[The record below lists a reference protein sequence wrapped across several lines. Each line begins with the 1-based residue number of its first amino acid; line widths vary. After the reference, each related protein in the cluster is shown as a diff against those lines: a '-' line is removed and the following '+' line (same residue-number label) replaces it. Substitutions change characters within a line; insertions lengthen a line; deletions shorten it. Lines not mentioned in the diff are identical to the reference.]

1 MDCNWLDFSK
11 KDILIVDDTPANLRF
26 LAKMLTQEG
35 YKVRKALNG
44 KIAIYSCQKSLPDLI
59 LLDIMMPDMDGY
71 EVCQKL
77 KADRETQDIPVIFI
91 SALNETWDKVKAF
104 HVGGADYITKP
115 FQIEEVLARV
125 AHQLTI
131 QQMQRTLLEQNAQL
145 EKLNQ
150 ELKKSNAEL
159 EQFAYIASHDL
170 KSPLQAMLGYAHAL
184 NWKYEK
190 NLDAN
195 GKRYI
200 DLIVGAAWRMKD
212 LIDDLLSYSRVRTD
226 NHEFEPIECQII
238 LSDVLNNLQ
247 AEISASSAKIIYSEL
262 PKLVGD
268 RTQIMQ
274 LFQNLI
280 SNAIKF
286 HRPNEP
292 PIVKISAELKN
303 EREWVVGIHDNG
315 IGIAPENFDR
325 IFEIFQRLHS
335 YKEYPGNGI
344 GMTICKKIVERHGG
358 RIWLES
364 QLGEGTSFYFTFPS
378 K

>member
-1 MDCNWLDFSK
+1 M
-11 KDILIVDDTPANLRF
+11 
-26 LAKMLTQEG
+26 
-35 YKVRKALNG
+35 
-44 KIAIYSCQKSLPDLI
+44 
-59 LLDIMMPDMDGY
+59 
-71 EVCQKL
+71 
-77 KADRETQDIPVIFI
+77 
-91 SALNETWDKVKAF
+91 NETWDKVKAF
-104 HVGGADYITKP
+104 NVGGADYITKP
-115 FQIEEVLARV
+115 FQIEEVLARI

-131 QQMQRTLLEQNAQL
+131 QQMQRTLLEQNARL
-145 EKLNQ
+145 EKLNE

-170 KSPLQAMLGYAHAL
+170 KSPLQAILGYAHAL

-190 NLDAN
+190 DIDPN

-200 DLIVGAAWRMKD
+200 DLIVKAAWRMKD
-212 LIDDLLSYSRVRTD
+212 LIDDLLSYSRVRTENQD
-226 NHEFEPIECQII
+226 FEPIECQII
-238 LSDVLNNLQ
+238 VSEVLNNLQ
-247 AEISASSAKIIYSEL
+247 AEISESKASIIHSEL
-262 PKLVGD
+262 PKLMGD

-286 HRPNEP
+286 HRPDEA
-292 PIVKISAELKN
+292 PIVKISAELKDD
-303 EREWVVGIHDNG
+303 REWVVGIHDNG
-315 IGIAPENFDR
+315 IGIAAENFDR

-364 QLGEGTSFYFTFPS
+364 QVGVGTSFYFTLPS
-378 K
+378 T